1 MKKYIY
7 LIATAFFLTLVAC
20 GGTESKQESE
30 VSDVQKEEKIADEV
44 VKSSEKV
51 KTEAEE
57 TEKEVD
63 ELLKDI

>member
-7 LIATAFFLTLVAC
+7 LFITSLFLTLVAC
-20 GGTESKQESE
+20 GGAESSQESKA
-30 VSDVQKEEKIADEV
+30 SDSQNEEKIADEV

-51 KTEAEE
+51 KKEAEA
-57 TEKEVD
+57 TENEVD

>member
-1 MKKYIY
+1 MKNYIY
-7 LIATAFFLTLVAC
+7 LFVTALFLTLVAC

-30 VSDVQKEEKIADEV
+30 FTEVQKEEEIADEV